1 MKLTSAHLSI
11 ASLLLLL
18 ACPTHTAAAAAP
30 AVDERRT
37 ADDGGGP
44 IDALKQQ
51 FEEFLAALEVPQ
63 QDNQPQEQA
72 HDTAAAGEDSEQDE
86 RKRAAR
92 LTVDKVRKAVSK
104 LKKGRLAK
112 TTREQSPYSPEF
124 IAGADAFVAE
134 VNASIAAFQ
143 AAFGAEI
150 GDEISVLLVSIEED
164 LEAIEVL
171 AATGGVDVVVRGI
184 GDLDAIDLEAQ
195 ADLEAQTDRPDAIS
209 AAAAATGPR
218 RELLGGGRAGRP
230 LQKPSGS

>member
-51 FEEFLAALEVPQ
+51 FEEFLAVLEVPQ
-63 QDNQPQEQA
+63 QD
-72 HDTAAAGEDSEQDE
+72 TAAADGEDREQDE
-86 RKRAAR
+86 RKRAAK
-92 LTVDKVRKAVSK
+92 LTIDKVRKAVSK

-112 TTREQSPYSPEF
+112 TAKATSEQSPYSPEF
-124 IAGADAFVAE
+124 IAGFDAFVAE
-134 VNASIAAFQ
+134 VNSSIDAFQ
-143 AAFGAEI
+143 AAFGTEI

-171 AATGGVDVVVRGI
+171 AATGGVDVI
-184 GDLDAIDLEAQ
+184 DGDLDID
-195 ADLEAQTDRPDAIS
+195 I
-209 AAAAATGPR
+209 
-218 RELLGGGRAGRP
+218 ELRSGRHT
-230 LQKPSGS
+230 